1 MGGRVPD
8 LPLSPWPLGDGTL
21 MVPELVS
28 VSLRGSGVSVSPF
41 GLCCPA
47 FRGLSLTQRVR
58 LSFCGL
64 HIVSPSLPLD
74 FCSRG
79 TLCVHCSVSLCPD
92 VSLISVSASQEV
104 SPPISAPPTHPI
116 SCFLSCVPHAQ
127 EHCLSRA
134 LVGSCPSCPSAH
146 VSPSWSCSAWGV
158 GSQAW
163 GWDPTPQS
171 QAKTGGACVRMR
183 QDPEGTLRTWWGK
196 GRIGHSQA
204 RPGVGRKWGCPA
216 K

>member
-8 LPLSPWPLGDGTL
+8 LPLSLWPLGDGTL

-28 VSLRGSGVSVSPF
+28 VSLRGSGVSASPF

-92 VSLISVSASQEV
+92 VSLISVSVSQEV
-104 SPPISAPPTHPI
+104 PPTHPI
-116 SCFLSCVPHAQ
+116 SCFLTCVPHAQ

-146 VSPSWSCSAWGV
+146 VSPSWSCSAWG
-158 GSQAW
+158 GSGFSGLGLGPHPPVSGENW
-163 GWDPTPQS
+163 W
-171 QAKTGGACVRMR
+171 CLC
-183 QDPEGTLRTWWGK
+183 QDE
-196 GRIGHSQA
+196 A
-204 RPGVGRKWGCPA
+204 RP
-216 K
+216 